1 MALNIHWS
9 GWQLLKE
16 STGGL
21 MDEAVPPG
29 TLSRIRELISGR
41 MRAAPLRHMT
51 CEPDVPDDELLSICI
66 LWYRK
71 G

>member
-1 MALNIHWS
+1 M
-9 GWQLLKE
+9 
-16 STGGL
+16 GL
-21 MDEAVPPG
+21 WTRLVPPG
-29 TLSRIRELISGR
+29 TLSRIRELISRR

-51 CEPDVPDDELLSICI
+51 CEPDVPADELLSICI